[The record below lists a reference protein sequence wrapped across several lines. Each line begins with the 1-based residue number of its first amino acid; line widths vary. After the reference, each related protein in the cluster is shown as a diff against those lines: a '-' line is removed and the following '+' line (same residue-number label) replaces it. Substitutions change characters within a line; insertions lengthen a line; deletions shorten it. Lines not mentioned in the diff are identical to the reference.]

1 MGAQP
6 SMQHDTAYSNCFDC
20 SATKIHQVQVT
31 QVRLKESSES
41 SEQNRPDPFGS
52 ATVYGPNPYR
62 GEKTC
67 SRLQRSRMA
76 TPSGSLGPQV
86 VSSVGSTNMG
96 APSHDPTGMT
106 EHETAYSNCFDCSA
120 TKIHQGQFG
129 LKESSSEQRRPDP
142 FGSATVFEPNPNR
155 G

>member
-76 TPSGSLGPQV
+76 TPGGSLGPQV
-86 VSSVGSTNMG
+86 VSSVGSANMG
-96 APSHDPTGMT
+96 APSHDPIGMT
-106 EHETAYSNCFDCSA
+106 KHATAYSNCFDCYASRSSRSER
-120 TKIHQGQFG
+120 I
-129 LKESSSEQRRPDP
+129 LKRAKKP
-142 FGSATVFEPNPNR
+142 
-155 G
+155 